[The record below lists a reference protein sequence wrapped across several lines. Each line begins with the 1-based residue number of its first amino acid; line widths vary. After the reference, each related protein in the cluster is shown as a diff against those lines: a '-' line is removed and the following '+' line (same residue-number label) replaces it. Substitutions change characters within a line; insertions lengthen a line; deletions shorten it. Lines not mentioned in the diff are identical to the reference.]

1 LPLEALLKHISSILA
16 ITLLLGAGAL
26 GFTSCASNE
35 IKNPETPVAALKSEP
50 DSAADSNE
58 LAPSVSIAPQK
69 AQKYSAKPLTNSY
82 TASPVQPLSAAPVVM
97 VSAPA
102 KTGNTFWDSG
112 WWPWLLLLIALLL
125 VLKATQTLW
134 ARNRKKEMA
143 AELALAQETGL
154 TDEGILVQGGG
165 KAPMV
170 LAAKKARWAPVLNL
184 SKSAVKEIAVTA
196 FFNGKEHKMHFSP
209 ATTVKKVTA
218 WAAYQCEIFDL
229 NSTEVYLAIR
239 GYSAPLIGTAHIGRF
254 VLHGKH
260 HLELDVVT
268 FAKNIPAVPETLL
281 AKTPLLAKDEIWV
294 EGAGM
299 TQIVPVAVKP
309 NAPLQEVISSVARI
323 GNFPPQDAFIFL
335 ENESNPLNPNL
346 PLDANHPRHRIHH
359 VHTQKE
365 IAVTVFYNGKEHQM
379 HFSPATTVKKVNAW
393 ADYQCEIFDQDA
405 AEAYLAIHGYSAPL
419 PSAAHIGRFVMHD
432 QKHLELD
439 LLTFTKVN
447 V

>member
-1 LPLEALLKHISSILA
+1 LKHISSILA
-16 ITLLLGAGAL
+16 VTLLLGAGAF

-35 IKNPETPVAALKSEP
+35 IKNPETPVTALKSEP
-50 DSAADSNE
+50 ASADSNE

-69 AQKYSAKPLTNSY
+69 VQNYSAKPLPASHA
-82 TASPVQPLSAAPVVM
+82 ASPVQPLSAAAAVVM
-97 VSAPA
+97 VSPAPA
-102 KTGNTFWDSG
+102 KTGNSFWNSN

-134 ARNRKKEMA
+134 ARNRKKERD
-143 AELALAQETGL
+143 AELALARETGL

-165 KAPMV
+165 KVPMV
-170 LAAKKARWAPVLNL
+170 LAAKKARWTPVMDL
-184 SKSAVKEIAVTA
+184 SKSSVKEIAVTA
-196 FFNGKEHKMHFSP
+196 FHNGKEHKMHFSP

-229 NSTEVYLAIR
+229 NRTEVYLAIR
-239 GYSAPLIGTAHIGRF
+239 GYSAPLSGTAHIGRF
-254 VLHGKH
+254 VMHDQH
-260 HLELDVVT
+260 HLELDVVI
-268 FAKNIPAVPETLL
+268 FPKNVPVPETLL
-281 AKTPLLAKDEIWV
+281 AKTPSLAKDEILV

-299 TQIVPVAVKP
+299 TQVVPVAVKP

-335 ENESNPLNPNL
+335 ENESKPLNPNL
-346 PLDANHPRHRIHH
+346 PLDENHPRHRIHH

-365 IAVTVFYNGKEHQM
+365 IAVTVFFNGKEHPM
-379 HFSPATTVKKVNAW
+379 HFSPATTVKKVTAW

-405 AEAYLAIHGYSAPL
+405 AETYLAIHGYSAPL
-419 PSAAHIGRFVMHD
+419 PSGAHIGRFVMHD
-432 QKHLELD
+432 KKNLELD
-439 LLTFTKVN
+439 LLTFTKVT